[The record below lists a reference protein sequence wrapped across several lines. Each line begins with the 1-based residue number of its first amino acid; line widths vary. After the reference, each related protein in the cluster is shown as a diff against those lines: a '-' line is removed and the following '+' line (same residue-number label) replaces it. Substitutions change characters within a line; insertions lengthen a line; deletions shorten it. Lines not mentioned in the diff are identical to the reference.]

1 MQTATMSLDRPYTD
15 LMPKDIFIFLLYG
28 TYFTMPPGS
37 AFLNFVIA
45 SYWLWHFP
53 VSHTA
58 RLLPGLYKNVEK
70 EPYFKIIIDF
80 YKVLKSIKKQGL
92 ATLEEK
98 KELKQIEQT
107 IEEISP
113 TPRLLLAK
121 YYPNV
126 LLGAVV
132 LAFVNYRLHRIFPET
147 MKLLFGESIW
157 QHFQ

>member
-1 MQTATMSLDRPYTD
+1 M
-15 LMPKDIFIFLLYG
+15 
-28 TYFTMPPGS
+28 
-37 AFLNFVIA
+37 
-45 SYWLWHFP
+45 
-53 VSHTA
+53 
-58 RLLPGLYKNVEK
+58 EK
-70 EPYFKIIIDF
+70 EPYFKIIIDR

-98 KELKQIEQT
+98 EEFKKIEQT

-132 LAFVNYRLHRIFPET
+132 LAFVNYQLHRIFPET
-147 MKLLFGESIW
+147 MKLL
-157 QHFQ
+157 